1 MIVAALVMA
10 SFATRAIHL
19 ILTQGL
25 LYGIGGAL
33 LYNPFLIYVEE
44 WFPKQKGFAY
54 SIVWAGTGFSGAV
67 MPFVVDWALYRYG
80 FQITL
85 RAWALFIVRNP
96 SGSTNVGYICFTLI
110 SRDPG

>member
-1 MIVAALVMA
+1 MA

-67 MPFVVDWALYRYG
+67 VPFIVEWALDKYG
-80 FQITL
+80 FRITL

-96 SGSTNVGYICFTLI
+96 SDSSYVECICPTLT
-110 SRDPG
+110 SRDPD